1 MFALTTTL
9 LQRFGNDGQP
19 LIPATILRG
28 EHTKLDEEVY
38 DVTAFTQFVLY
49 SFFFI
54 IILQIIGILL
64 ADKAPIQVIF
74 WNRIKC
80 HKKLSKIP
88 ISLYPE
94 ILIWNKA
101 SCISDRKSEI
111 LSADQYKFFLSVK
124 VNCWEI
130 FEEFWWEKQLSKL
143 RLENNFVYCAND
155 QFIFFFP

>member
-28 EHTKLDEEVY
+28 EHTKLDEEMY

-74 WNRIKC
+74 
-80 HKKLSKIP
+80 L
-88 ISLYPE
+88 
-94 ILIWNKA
+94 
-101 SCISDRKSEI
+101 KSYQM
-111 LSADQYKFFLSVK
+111 S
-124 VNCWEI
+124 
-130 FEEFWWEKQLSKL
+130 
-143 RLENNFVYCAND
+143 
-155 QFIFFFP
+155 

>member
-28 EHTKLDEEVY
+28 EHSKLDEEVY

-74 WNRIKC
+74 
-80 HKKLSKIP
+80 HKKISKILP
-88 ISLYPE
+88 RNFYM
-94 ILIWNKA
+94 KKVTY
-101 SCISDRKSEI
+101 ISDRKSEI
-111 LSADQYKFFLSVK
+111 LSVK
-124 VNCWEI
+124 
-130 FEEFWWEKQLSKL
+130 
-143 RLENNFVYCAND
+143 
-155 QFIFFFP
+155 

>member
-1 MFALTTTL
+1 MIYSKYETTESLGGCFKVHIFWEGHKILRNLHQLFVLCTASQIIGGEFAKFCGFLSIHELYEKVFALTTTL

-64 ADKAPIQVIF
+64 ADKAPIQVNFLIT
-74 WNRIKC
+74 C
-80 HKKLSKIP
+80 HKK
-88 ISLYPE
+88 
-94 ILIWNKA
+94 
-101 SCISDRKSEI
+101 
-111 LSADQYKFFLSVK
+111 
-124 VNCWEI
+124 
-130 FEEFWWEKQLSKL
+130 
-143 RLENNFVYCAND
+143 
-155 QFIFFFP
+155 

>member
-64 ADKAPIQVIF
+64 ADKAPIQVF
-74 WNRIKC
+74 
-80 HKKLSKIP
+80 
-88 ISLYPE
+88 
-94 ILIWNKA
+94 
-101 SCISDRKSEI
+101 
-111 LSADQYKFFLSVK
+111 FFLKSFQMSYK
-124 VNCWEI
+124 VI
-130 FEEFWWEKQLSKL
+130 
-143 RLENNFVYCAND
+143 
-155 QFIFFFP
+155 

>member
-1 MFALTTTL
+1 MLQSLPLTFDCMYCSQKQGEDFAKFYGLLRIYELYKKVFALTTTL

-74 WNRIKC
+74 
-80 HKKLSKIP
+80 L
-88 ISLYPE
+88 
-94 ILIWNKA
+94 
-101 SCISDRKSEI
+101 KSYQM
-111 LSADQYKFFLSVK
+111 S
-124 VNCWEI
+124 
-130 FEEFWWEKQLSKL
+130 
-143 RLENNFVYCAND
+143 
-155 QFIFFFP
+155 

>member
-1 MFALTTTL
+1 MRNLQQSFVLCTASQIIGGEFAKFCGLLSIHELYEKVFALTTTL

-74 WNRIKC
+74 
-80 HKKLSKIP
+80 HKKISKILP
-88 ISLYPE
+88 RNFYM
-94 ILIWNKA
+94 KKVTY
-101 SCISDRKSEI
+101 ISDRKSEI
-111 LSADQYKFFLSVK
+111 LSVK
-124 VNCWEI
+124 
-130 FEEFWWEKQLSKL
+130 
-143 RLENNFVYCAND
+143 
-155 QFIFFFP
+155 